1 MAADTF
7 NGAGED
13 FGGLEDDEDE
23 SLGPIEGS
31 PIPDDDYNA
40 DTGGD
45 TGGDADGDEATF
57 DDPVP
62 DDSDAADPNTLL
74 HMVEKDSDFSDD
86 EFESPRQPG
95 QPAHTPERHH
105 ADVQTDDY
113 GTEGQTQDDGS
124 ISFDDDGQGA
134 AADTTDDTQGNDM
147 QDGAATQEQA
157 AWPVNGGQ
165 QPMYPPVIQPGQQF
179 GQMPQYYQQQEP
191 PVQQGDGMAQWP
203 PQTGQQ
209 GYYQQQPTSYPQQYA
224 DQQVQQ
230 QDGYV
235 QDDGDGYDARQ
246 DQPQTE
252 GYGEYAQGDQS
263 DVQGDQYAESDTADD
278 DNLPSVSKSIPDA
291 DMIARII
298 SLGDSVRQDMD
309 KDERSAL
316 RKVLDV
322 SEPEYGTGGKQDED
336 AVDTANIVFS
346 SLRVRKSM
354 LEAFDELL
362 NAQEKDPKGMAFYLI
377 RQEDQDLRNII
388 GICRKFVDDDDRPDK
403 SYIHVSLAEIAANC
417 ISSLDDKD
425 VQLLQSVRKTLEI
438 ARGVVHG

>member
-23 SLGPIEGS
+23 SFGPIEGS
-31 PIPDDDYNA
+31 PIPDDNYN
-40 DTGGD
+40 DGTGSNAA
-45 TGGDADGDEATF
+45 GDADGDEPGF

-62 DDSDAADPNTLL
+62 EDSDAADPNTLL
-74 HMVEKDSDFSDD
+74 HMVEKDDDFSND
-86 EFESPRQPG
+86 EFDSPRQPG
-95 QPAHTPERHH
+95 QPARTPERRH

-113 GTEGQTQDDGS
+113 DTDGRVQDDDGV
-124 ISFDDDGQGA
+124 SFDDDGQGD
-134 AADTTDDTQGNDM
+134 AADTQEDAG
-147 QDGAATQEQA
+147 GAGMRESTPPQEQA
-157 AWPVNGGQ
+157 AWPTNGGQ
-165 QPMYPPVIQPGQQF
+165 QPMYPPAAQQGQQF

-191 PVQQGDGMAQWP
+191 QVQQGDGMAQWTN
-203 PQTGQQ
+203 QTGQQ
-209 GYYQQQPTSYPQQYA
+209 RYYQQQPASYPQMYVE
-224 DQQVQQ
+224 QQEQQ
-230 QDGYV
+230 QDGYA

-246 DQPQTE
+246 EQSRTE
-252 GYGEYAQGDQS
+252 GYGEYPADDQS
-263 DVQGDQYAESDTADD
+263 EVQNEQYTESDTADD

-322 SEPEYGTGGKQDED
+322 SEPDYGTGGKQDED
-336 AVDTANIVFS
+336 AINTANIVFS

-362 NAQEKDPKGMAFYLI
+362 SAQEKDPKGMAFYLI
-377 RQEDQDLRNII
+377 RQADQDLRNII
-388 GICRKFVDDDDRPDK
+388 GICRKFVEDDDKPDK
-403 SYIHVSLAEIAANC
+403 SYVHVSLAEIAANC

-425 VQLLQSVRKTLEI
+425 VQLLHAVRKTLEI